1 MITPVLN
8 KYSNTPEHIMKYNV
22 FIKDQFW
29 QTLTY
34 SEPMALGLILNDIL
48 AANEDSSLFDDI
60 SDANIKVVP
69 EKD

>member
-1 MITPVLN
+1 
-8 KYSNTPEHIMKYNV
+8 MKYNV

-34 SEPMALGLILNDIL
+34 SELGAQSHQVALSLILNDIL
-48 AANEDSSLFDDI
+48 NANKDGSLFDNI
-60 SDANIKVVP
+60 SDANIKIVP

>member
-1 MITPVLN
+1 
-8 KYSNTPEHIMKYNV
+8 MKYNV